1 MGAGERDLIRILVL
15 AASLAERAGLRAL
28 LSVDEDVEVV
38 AETAALSELESMPA
52 NIDVLV
58 SVAEA
63 VTFPELGDFLAGVEP
78 PLAMLMLTDQPQAAQ
93 ELSELPT
100 RAWGLLPLDTSEEEL
115 LAAVNALY
123 EGLLV
128 GTPALIQPLLGQA
141 VLTYEDE
148 DALVE
153 TLTDRESEVLELLA
167 QGLAN
172 KQIALEL
179 GISEHTIK
187 FHISSIYTK
196 LGVTNRIEAVR
207 LGVRLGLVVL

>member
-1 MGAGERDLIRILVL
+1 MIRILVL
-15 AASLAERAGLRAL
+15 AASLAERAGIRAL
-28 LSVDEDVEVV
+28 LSVDEEIEVI
-38 AETAALSELESMPA
+38 AETAALNELETLPPD
-52 NIDVLV
+52 IDVMV

-63 VTFPELGDFLAGVEP
+63 ATFPELGDFLAGMEP
-78 PLAMLMLTDQPQAAQ
+78 PPAVLMLTDQPQAAQ
-93 ELSELPT
+93 ELSELHT
-100 RAWGLLPLDTSEEEL
+100 RAWGLLPQDTSEEEL

-128 GTPALIQPLLGQA
+128 GTPALIQPLLGQPIQ
-141 VLTYEDE
+141 TYTDE
-148 DALVE
+148 DTLVE

-207 LGVRLGLVVL
+207 LGVRLGIIVL